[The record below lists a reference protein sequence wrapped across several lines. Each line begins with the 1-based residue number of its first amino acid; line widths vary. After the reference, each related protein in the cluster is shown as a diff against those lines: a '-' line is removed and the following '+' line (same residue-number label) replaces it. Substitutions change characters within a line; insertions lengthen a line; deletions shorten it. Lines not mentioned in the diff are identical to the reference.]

1 MLPKQ
6 KHLSIIQSLDRLLG
20 MSTFEGDFSFISFER
35 HLYGELNKAKHQQLV
50 NILDTHHINLDRRE
64 GKRIKLCF
72 LYFLIYLSM
81 FRSVYNS
88 FLSRCQFVKR

>member
-50 NILDTHHINLDRRE
+50 NILDPHHINLDRRE
-64 GKRIKLCF
+64 GK
-72 LYFLIYLSM
+72 
-81 FRSVYNS
+81 
-88 FLSRCQFVKR
+88 

>member
-20 MSTFEGDFSFISFER
+20 MSTFEGDSSFISFER
-35 HLYGELNKAKHQQLV
+35 HLYGELNRAKHQQLV
-50 NILDTHHINLDRRE
+50 NILDPYHINLDRRE
-64 GKRIKLCF
+64 GKKKIMFPVLS
-72 LYFLIYLSM
+72 YLSTV

-88 FLSRCQFVKR
+88 FLSRCQFV